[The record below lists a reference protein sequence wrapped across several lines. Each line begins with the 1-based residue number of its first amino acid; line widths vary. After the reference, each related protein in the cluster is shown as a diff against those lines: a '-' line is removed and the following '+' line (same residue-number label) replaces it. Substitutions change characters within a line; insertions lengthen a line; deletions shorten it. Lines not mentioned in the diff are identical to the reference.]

1 MILRNHVQLT
11 LVGAA
16 LCVAVA
22 TVLAQTPPPQG
33 AGAAAPP
40 QGQVAQQAQQAA
52 QGRGAATVG
61 QIPIPLPCTPEQ
73 IAAANQ
79 PPDPAAGRGR
89 GGGRGGGGTPC
100 HMPDPREGLKAG
112 RYDAGE
118 AALNMK
124 LVATMRQPEGMYDPN
139 PTNARSLT
147 YANSDLAFG
156 LNGRMALQGNFN
168 GLIFY
173 NIEDPTRTS
182 VQTIVP
188 CPGGQG
194 DVSIWGNLAFMS
206 VESYGR
212 LDCAQPPPTAG
223 GRGGGGGRG
232 AGASPSPTPS
242 GTPAAAAAAAPVAAG
257 GGRGAAPPDPDRMYG
272 VRIFDI
278 SDPRKPR
285 QVAGVQTC
293 RGSHTH
299 SIVVDP
305 NDKENIYIYV
315 SGTSGIRSAE
325 EKAGCVSDP
334 NAPDTSSFGIDVIK
348 VPLAHPEQ
356 AAVVSHAY
364 IFVDANTGQLASIRG
379 RRQGTGEPSQNPTN
393 GCHDVT
399 SYPWAQLLGGACSGN
414 GLLLSTKDVTK
425 PVRLDDVA
433 DAAFSFWHSAT
444 FNNDATKLLFSDEWG
459 GGTAPMCQ
467 SNQPTMWGGDAVF
480 DIQGKDDGRHLRF
493 GGYFKMP
500 AWQTAQENCVAHNGG
515 LVPVPGRDIMSQAFY
530 QGGAT
535 VFDFTDSANIKEI
548 AYFDRGP
555 IDASNLIIGGYWSVY
570 YYNGYL
576 YGSEI
581 ARGLDVFQLTPSQYL
596 SQNEID
602 AAKLATREGC
612 GASNDLNVQCQSHYV
627 WPASYVVARAYLDQL
642 ARNKALPQERID
654 ALNAAMKDVEGAS
667 AANRRAAVTKLDS
680 LAAELAKDAASA
692 VGLNA
697 RRMRDCATTIQKRD
711 AEMK

>member
-1 MILRNHVQLT
+1 MNLRTHVQLT
-11 LVGAA
+11 VVSAA
-16 LCVAVA
+16 LCLAVA
-22 TVLAQTPPPQG
+22 TVLAQTPPPPG
-33 AGAAAPP
+33 AGAAAP
-40 QGQVAQQAQQAA
+40 QQAQQ
-52 QGRGAATVG
+52 GRNTTVG
-61 QIPIPLPCTPEQ
+61 QIPIPQPCTPEQ
-73 IAAANQ
+73 IAAAQAAANQ
-79 PPDPAAGRGR
+79 PADAAAGRGR
-89 GGGRGGGGTPC
+89 GGGRGGGTPC
-100 HMPDPREGLKAG
+100 HMPDPREGLKSG

-124 LVATMRQPEGMYDPN
+124 LVTTMRQPEGMFDPN
-139 PTNARSLT
+139 STNARSLD

-156 LNGRMALQGNFN
+156 LNGRLALQGNFH

-173 NIEDPTRTS
+173 SIEDPAKTAL
-182 VQTIVP
+182 QTILS

-212 LDCAQPPPTAG
+212 LDCAAPPANAAG
-223 GRGGGGGRG
+223 RGRG
-232 AGASPSPTPS
+232 AGASPSPSPS
-242 GTPAAAAAAAPVAAG
+242 PAASATPQAAAGA
-257 GGRGAAPPDPDRMYG
+257 GRGAAPPDPNRMFG

-278 SDPRKPR
+278 TDPRKPR

-299 SIVVDP
+299 SIVTDP

-315 SGTSGIRSAE
+315 SGTAGIRSAAE
-325 EKAGCVSDP
+325 MPGCVSDA

-348 VPLAHPEQ
+348 VPLKNPEKS
-356 AAVVSHAY
+356 AVVSHAY
-364 IFVDANTGQLASIRG
+364 IFADDNTGQIASLRG
-379 RRQGTGEPSQNPTN
+379 RRQGTGEPNPNPTV

-414 GLLLSTKDVTK
+414 GLLLSTKNVTK

-459 GGTAPMCQ
+459 GGTQPMCQ
-467 SNQPTMWGGDAVF
+467 STHPPMWGGDAVF
-480 DIQGKDDGRHLRF
+480 DIQGTGDGRHLRF

-500 AWQTAQENCVAHNGG
+500 AWQTATENCVAHNGS
-515 LVPVPGRDIMSQAFY
+515 LVPVPGRDIMAQAFY

-535 VFDFTDSANIKEI
+535 VFDFTNSASIKEI

-555 IDASNLIIGGYWSVY
+555 IDGNSLIIGGYWSVY
-570 YYNGYL
+570 YYNGFL

-581 ARGLDVFQLTPSQYL
+581 ARGLDVFQLTPSPYL

-612 GASNDLNVQCQSHYV
+612 GATNDLNVQCQAHYV
-627 WPASYVVARAYLDQL
+627 WPPSFVVARAYLDQL
-642 ARNKALPQERID
+642 ARDKALPQERID
-654 ALNAAMKDVEGAS
+654 ALNAAMKDVESAS
-667 AANRRAAVTKLDS
+667 AATRRAAITKLDAM
-680 LAAELAKDAASA
+680 AAELAKDGASA
-692 VGLNA
+692 LGLNA
-697 RRMRDCATTIQKRD
+697 SRMKAAASTIQKRN
-711 AEMK
+711 AELK